1 MNELFNLSLFKN
13 FVFLK
18 YLILYIHTHAPH
30 TTLVITLCCHS
41 LLPLLH
47 TKSPLLSDSL
57 LCVKVSVVEG
67 CLCEN
72 GWEVIYL
79 GKGNS
84 PMLTAEEYA
93 INPQIIN
100 CLYFQVLKELIKP
113 LHDTV
118 NDGPDLVQILSG

>member
-1 MNELFNLSLFKN
+1 MNYLTSLFLKIL
-13 FVFLK
+13 FFLNISF
-18 YLILYIHTHAPH
+18 YTHTHLPPPH

-93 INPQIIN
+93 LNPEIIN
-100 CLYFQVLKELIKP
+100 CLYYQVLKGLIKP

-118 NDGPDLVQILSG
+118 NDGPDLVQILSR

>member
-1 MNELFNLSLFKN
+1 MNYLTSLFLKIL
-13 FVFLK
+13 FFLN
-18 YLILYIHTHAPH
+18 ISFCAHTHTHAPH

-47 TKSPLLSDSL
+47 TKSPLFSDSL

-67 CLCEN
+67 CLREI

-84 PMLTAEEYA
+84 PVLTAEEYA
-93 INPQIIN
+93 LNPQIIN
-100 CLYFQVLKELIKP
+100 CLYFQVLKGLIKP

-118 NDGPDLVQILSG
+118 NDGPYLVQILSG